1 MCFFTMLGD
10 ANSLF
15 CTSVFSQ
22 FDSFDFAVAKL
33 YAWPNYGS

>member
-10 ANSLF
+10 ANSLIR
-15 CTSVFSQ
+15 TNVFFQ

-33 YAWPNYGS
+33 YAWPNNGS